1 MRKKYNISVIGAGNG
16 GQAIAGYCAMR
27 GYHVCLYNRNIE
39 HIKTI
44 QQTRTI
50 TLCGQIQG
58 TGKIDIVTND
68 IKVAVEYAD
77 IIMITT
83 TANAH
88 KDLAFQMS
96 SHLKQ
101 GQIIILNPGRTG
113 GLLEFKT
120 ILQKQNLNKTVYLA
134 ETQTLIYAC
143 RIIKEGFVNIIGI
156 KTRVPLASNNRLN
169 TQYIID
175 QLSDL
180 YTCFLPAK
188 NVLQIGFENIGA
200 IFHPCIILFNTATIE
215 RGESFY
221 FYRDMTDRVAN
232 FIQKTD
238 TERVTLGKT
247 YEVELMNAIEWIS
260 YAYSGI
266 KGNTLCEK
274 MKNNPAYND
283 ILAPASI
290 YSRQLL
296 EDIPMGIVPCI
307 ELAKVAGMEMPLF
320 QSILNICSELLD
332 IDFLSEGRTLDK
344 LGLEGLSVN
353 EIITLV
359 NY

>member
-1 MRKKYNISVIGAGNG
+1 MHKKHKISVIGAGNG
-16 GQAIAGYCAMR
+16 GQAIAGYCAMQ
-27 GYHVCLYNRNIE
+27 GYHVCLYNKNIE

-58 TGKIDIVTND
+58 TGKIDIVTAD
-68 IKVAVEYAD
+68 IKIAVEYAD

-88 KDLAFQMS
+88 KDLAFQMAL
-96 SHLKQ
+96 HLKQ

-120 ILQKQNLNKTVYLA
+120 VLNKQGFNKTIYLA

-143 RIIKEGFVNIIGI
+143 RIINEGFVNIIGI
-156 KTRVPLASNNRLN
+156 KTKVPLASENITY
-169 TQYIID
+169 TQYIIN

-188 NVLQIGFENIGA
+188 NVLHTGFENIGA
-200 IFHPCIILFNTATIE
+200 IFHPCIILFNAATIE

-221 FYRDMTDRVAN
+221 FYRDMTDGVAN

-238 TERVTLGKT
+238 AERINLGKT
-247 YEVELMNAIEWIS
+247 YKVDLMSAGEWVS

-274 MKNNPAYND
+274 MKNNPAYYD
-283 ILAPASI
+283 IVAPSSI

-307 ELAKVAGMEMPLF
+307 ELAKVAGIKMPLF
-320 QSILNICSELLD
+320 QSILNICSELLGV
-332 IDFLSEGRTLDK
+332 DFLSEGRTLDK
-344 LGLEGLSVN
+344 LGLEGMSVD
-353 EIITLV
+353 EIVTLV
-359 NY
+359 NQ